1 MTDSF
6 IRASFSLGS
15 KFKYML
21 QGYTVQ
27 ASTEVSRF
35 QTWSSSDL
43 HTTQKQ
49 HS

>member
-1 MTDSF
+1 MTDSL
-6 IRASFSLGS
+6 IKASFSLGS
-15 KFKYML
+15 RLKYML
-21 QGYTVQ
+21 QGYRVQ
-27 ASTEVSRF
+27 ASTQVSRF